1 MAPLKKQR
9 ISIPFDPDVKADLA
23 ELAKR
28 DDRSFTA
35 IVELALRLAI
45 PVMQKRIDA
54 ADGVAPV
61 SGGRRKGRL

>member
-9 ISIPFDPDVKADLA
+9 VSIPFDPEVKADL
-23 ELAKR
+23 EDLARR

-54 ADGVAPV
+54 ADGVAAV
-61 SGGRRKGRL
+61 NGGRRKAK